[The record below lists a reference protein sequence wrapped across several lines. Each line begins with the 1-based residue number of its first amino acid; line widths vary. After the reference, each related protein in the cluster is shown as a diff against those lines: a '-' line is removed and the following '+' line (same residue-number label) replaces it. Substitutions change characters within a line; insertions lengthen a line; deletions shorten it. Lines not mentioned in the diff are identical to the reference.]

1 MELTEKVAYL
11 KGLMDGLGFDDT
23 SKEGKVLTAVADI
36 LEDMAL
42 AISDLEDG
50 MDLMTDQ
57 IEELD
62 EDLEEVMAETFGWD
76 DDEDEDDDFE
86 GELYEV
92 TCPSCGDV
100 ICVDEDML
108 DEGEIECPGCGEN
121 LEFDFDGPL
130 EECDCGHDHS
140 HDEKKSKK

>member
-11 KGLMDGLGFDDT
+11 KGLVEGLGIDEK
-23 SKEGKVLTAVADI
+23 SKEGKVFGNIIDI

-42 AISDLEDG
+42 TISDLEDG

-57 IEELD
+57 LESMDEDIEELR
-62 EDLEEVMAETFGWD
+62 D
-76 DDEDEDDDFE
+76 DVYDIEDDDDYE

-92 TCPSCGDV
+92 KCPSCGDT
-100 ICVDEDML
+100 ICIDEDML

-121 LEFDFDGPL
+121 LEFDLDGCL
-130 EECDCGHDHS
+130 DDCECGHH
-140 HDEKKSKK
+140 HGKEE